1 MTEIISTD
9 RIENCILFLRGCKV
23 ILDRDLA
30 SLYEVPT
37 KAFNQAVRRNFDR
50 FPSDFMFELTWDEV
64 EGLQSRS
71 QFVTLKKGKNI
82 KYLPLAFTEQ
92 GVAMLSGILKS
103 QRAVHVNIEIMRAF
117 VRLRN
122 MLATHK
128 DLAKQLQ
135 EMEKR
140 YDHQFKMVFDA
151 IRQLMAPP
159 SVPTKRKIGFET
171 GSKN

>member
-159 SVPTKRKIGFET
+159 SAPAKRKIGFET

>member
-103 QRAVHVNIEIMRAF
+103 Q
-117 VRLRN
+117 
-122 MLATHK
+122 
-128 DLAKQLQ
+128 
-135 EMEKR
+135 
-140 YDHQFKMVFDA
+140 
-151 IRQLMAPP
+151 
-159 SVPTKRKIGFET
+159 
-171 GSKN
+171 